1 MERSRRIIAA
11 SMALVLILATGGCG
25 GNSADKTAIPSSI
38 AASPTGAPA
47 VLPTTSGTGSPTS
60 SPTSAPLSGSLT
72 VFAAASLTDAFTEIG
87 NRLTAENPGL
97 RISFNFAGSQALVT
111 QLQQGARADVFAS
124 ADLKQMTAAQGANLI
139 DGNPI
144 VFTHNRLTI
153 IVPASNPGGIN
164 APIDLA
170 KPGLKI
176 VIANKDVP
184 VGRYTRQS
192 LDLMSADP
200 AFGADFRARVEANVV
215 SEENNV
221 KQVVTKVQL
230 GEADAGIVYASDVTA
245 AVQGDVATIGIPD
258 SMNVIAEYPIARVAG
273 GNAALGQAFIDAVLS
288 AAGQQTLQA
297 HGFH

>member
-25 GNSADKTAIPSSI
+25 GNSADNTAIASSI

-164 APIDLA
+164 APVDLA
-170 KPGLKI
+170 RPGLKL

-184 VGRYTRQS
+184 AGRYTRQS

>member
-25 GNSADKTAIPSSI
+25 GNSADNTAIASSI

>member
-1 MERSRRIIAA
+1 
-11 SMALVLILATGGCG
+11 MALVLILATGGCG
-25 GNSADKTAIPSSI
+25 GNSADNTAIASSI

-164 APIDLA
+164 APVDLA
-170 KPGLKI
+170 RPGLKL

-184 VGRYTRQS
+184 AGRYTRQS

>member
-1 MERSRRIIAA
+1 
-11 SMALVLILATGGCG
+11 MALVLILATGGCG

-72 VFAAASLTDAFTEIG
+72 VFAAAPLTDASTESG

-97 RISFNFAGSQALVT
+97 RISCNFAGSQALVT

>member
-164 APIDLA
+164 APVDLA
-170 KPGLKI
+170 RPGLKL

-184 VGRYTRQS
+184 AGRYTRQS

>member
-1 MERSRRIIAA
+1 
-11 SMALVLILATGGCG
+11 MALVLILATGGCG
-25 GNSADKTAIPSSI
+25 GNSTDKTAIPSSI

-273 GNAALGQAFIDAVLS
+273 GNAALRQAFIDAVLS

>member
-1 MERSRRIIAA
+1 
-11 SMALVLILATGGCG
+11 MALVLILATGGCG

-164 APIDLA
+164 A
-170 KPGLKI
+170 
-176 VIANKDVP
+176 
-184 VGRYTRQS
+184 
-192 LDLMSADP
+192 
-200 AFGADFRARVEANVV
+200 
-215 SEENNV
+215 
-221 KQVVTKVQL
+221 
-230 GEADAGIVYASDVTA
+230 
-245 AVQGDVATIGIPD
+245 
-258 SMNVIAEYPIARVAG
+258 
-273 GNAALGQAFIDAVLS
+273 
-288 AAGQQTLQA
+288 
-297 HGFH
+297 